1 MENVESELDK
11 SEDEIGKLKLSVD
24 SEHMTNTSLRQII
37 TKLEKEL
44 GEEKANSLNVQKT
57 LTRLHYFHLT
67 VFLLNFIKKTE

>member
-57 LTRLHYFHLT
+57 LTRLYFHLAQII
-67 VFLLNFIKKTE
+67 LNL